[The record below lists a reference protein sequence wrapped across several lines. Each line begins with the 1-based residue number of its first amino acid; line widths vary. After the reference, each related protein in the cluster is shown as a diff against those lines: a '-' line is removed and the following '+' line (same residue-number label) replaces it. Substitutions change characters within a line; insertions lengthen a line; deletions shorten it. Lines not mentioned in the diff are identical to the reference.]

1 MRLVSTLTV
10 LLLLLH
16 ANCSFSLRFNSG
28 VLGAHDD
35 SNANTSSMR
44 CIGRERQALLAVKH
58 GLVDI
63 LDRLSSWGTEAGKQD
78 CCKWKGVYCD
88 PQTGHVIKLDLGIYP
103 FDGPLY
109 YSPMLGNNISPQ
121 LIELQHLTGWKQ

>member
-1 MRLVSTLTV
+1 MLVTMRLVSTLTV

-16 ANCSFSLRFNSG
+16 CSFSLRFNSG

-44 CIGRERQALLAVKH
+44 CIGRERQALLAVKQ

-78 CCKWKGVYCD
+78 CCKWKGVSCD
-88 PQTGHVIKLDLGIYP
+88 AQTGHVIKLDLG
-103 FDGPLY
+103 LY
-109 YSPMLGNNISPQ
+109 SSSMFGNNISSQ
-121 LIELQHLTGWKQ
+121 LIELQHLEYLGLKRK